1 MEGSECR
8 LGRCLFV
15 GICLF
20 VNFERV
26 PGKENLILARFIL
39 GLRGKGT
46 NFREFLQVVSFV

>member
-20 VNFERV
+20 VNFDRV

>member
-8 LGRCLFV
+8 LGRYLFV

-26 PGKENLILARFIL
+26 PGKENLILAGFE
-39 GLRGKGT
+39 
-46 NFREFLQVVSFV
+46 REGDELS